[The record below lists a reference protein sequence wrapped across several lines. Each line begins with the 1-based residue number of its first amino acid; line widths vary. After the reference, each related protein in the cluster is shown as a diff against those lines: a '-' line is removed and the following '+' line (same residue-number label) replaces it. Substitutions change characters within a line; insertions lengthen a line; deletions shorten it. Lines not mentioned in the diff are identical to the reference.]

1 MFLTI
6 KSASIAYFSKL
17 RVYLMTVDLSGDS
30 KPSIQV
36 DLWPGAD
43 YVETK
48 SSVAVTA
55 YHMWK

>member
-48 SSVAVTA
+48 SSVAVTG
-55 YHMWK
+55 YNMWK